1 MTRTEAKNPSIKN
14 VQYRGIEDFLNCAP
28 MFLFF
33 YSMKLKL
40 FRVTQNETPKM
51 AQNVCLYSQVVIF
64 FSEDAP
70 IVSLHEKGVGSI
82 GLTDAVIHLFTAV
95 LQGIAAMLVSAA
107 LQSSSPAAPGGRVVY
122 IYILHLLFSCG
133 VAGDV
138 DLTPIWEGVSQ
149 GNARIEGLSN
159 LNQVFMRGIPYCCWV
174 FGGRVHFSPSLPL
187 LVFVK
192 NISL

>member
-1 MTRTEAKNPSIKN
+1 
-14 VQYRGIEDFLNCAP
+14 
-28 MFLFF
+28 
-33 YSMKLKL
+33 MKLKL

-133 VAGDV
+133 VAGDG

-187 LVFVK
+187 LAFVK